1 MTSAFGL
8 GMFGTVALLPI
19 MLESLMGYPP
29 ETTGLVMA
37 PRGAGSALGMFLVS
51 RLITHTD
58 PRWLILVGL
67 TLSGAGTYAMTWYD
81 LAISPGWLIWP
92 GAVQGFGMGMIF
104 VPLGALA
111 YQTIPQ
117 AATDQASSIFNLSRT
132 IGASIGISL
141 VSTVLSRENQINWN
155 QLGGHITPFNPTL
168 QDWLAV
174 KGLALADPLTP
185 QLLAQE
191 LARHAAMIAFV
202 DAFWFVTLSFL
213 AVMPLLLLL
222 RRRASP
228 NTSPQQ
234 EQNAAA

>member
-1 MTSAFGL
+1 MTCAFGL
-8 GMFGTVALLPI
+8 GMFGTIALLPI
-19 MLESLMGYPP
+19 MLENLMGYPP

-37 PRGAGSALGMFLVS
+37 PRGAGSALGMLLVS
-51 RLITHTD
+51 RLIARTD
-58 PRWLILVGL
+58 PRWLILFGL
-67 TLSGAGTYAMTWYD
+67 ALSGAGTYAMTWYD
-81 LAISPGWLIWP
+81 LAISPEWLIWP
-92 GAVQGFGMGMIF
+92 GALQGLGMGMIF

-155 QLGGHITPFNPTL
+155 QLGGQITRFNPAL
-168 QDWLAV
+168 QDWLAL
-174 KGLALADPLTP
+174 KGLALADPLAP

-202 DAFWFVTLSFL
+202 DAFWFVTLSFF
-213 AVMPLLLLL
+213 AVVPLLLLL
-222 RRRASP
+222 RRRALP
-228 NTSPQQ
+228 NTSPQP
-234 EQNAAA
+234 EQHAVA